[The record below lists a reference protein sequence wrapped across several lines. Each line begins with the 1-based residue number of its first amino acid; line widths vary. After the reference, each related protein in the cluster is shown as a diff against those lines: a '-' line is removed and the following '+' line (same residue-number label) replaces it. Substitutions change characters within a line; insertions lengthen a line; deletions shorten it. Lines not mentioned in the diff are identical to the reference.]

1 MDFRLD
7 PALVEVD
14 KQRLSS
20 DNGRMRFRGNSRW
33 LILAWITLA
42 SCLALAGCADA
53 PPTPTA
59 LVPSATATV
68 EAPTEAPTETAGAVA
83 DASPAHTAT
92 SSPTPSQT
100 PSATPTSTPT
110 WTPTPTLTPSP
121 TPEPSAQLDEG
132 LRLQA
137 NGEYDLAI
145 AAFSDVLGDSPTAGQ
160 ARQALYRL
168 AETYLLDQQ
177 YGPAADAW
185 ERFIDQYPDD
195 GQLPDAQLM
204 AARALHAVNEW
215 EKAIPYY
222 EAYLSAR
229 TVLAD
234 MVYEWIGDAHAAL
247 AVDSADMESG
257 LKEAIAAYRQAV
269 QSVPDRSARVGLL
282 EKLAGTLIALGDHQS
297 AVAEYDAILAVARIE
312 EYRARIEY
320 QAGQALQA
328 AGQIEAAHGRYRR
341 AVDSYPRAEYAYL
354 SLIQLVEANAVVDE
368 FQRGLVDYYAGA
380 KYHDAYVAAIGAFDR
395 YLAAGP
401 ADKSDEAL
409 YRKALS
415 QRALDQAEAAM
426 ETLEALI
433 AGYPESEWLAS
444 AWLAKAATYAVMGD
458 NEAAVKAYRD
468 AAAFFPAHELAPTAL
483 WRAASLRE
491 GERRYGDAGALFL
504 DLQTNF
510 PAYDDA
516 DEALWRSGFDYYRAG
531 DREPAIGSWQALLQK
546 YPRSAYRSKV
556 LYWLGKLEA
565 QPAEG
570 DAYWTV
576 LLQDD
581 PRDYYALR
589 VKQIQSGE
597 PLTDARLVSDPVQP
611 PAWDPAAFTAEILP
625 WMQGWTEVPTD
636 TQSLD
641 LSSAWMRRNGFRR
654 GEALLA
660 VGLRSEALAAY
671 DGLRAAAWD
680 EPLTLAQ
687 LAVYFTDKG
696 LPGLAARCAAR
707 LAGLWPDGT
716 LYTAPAE
723 LRRLAYPLPYADLLS
738 AAAQKYDLDPLLLA
752 ALVRQESLFEKV
764 AESYVGARGLGQVMP
779 ATGQGIANSLDLEDF
794 VLDDLYRPSISVEF
808 GAFYLSVQ
816 MRRFDRQLLISLAA
830 YNGGPGNTL
839 RWLEEGGEDLDFFV
853 EIITASQSR
862 IYLQRVYEQ
871 YLIYEELYR
880 SEAD

>member
-1 MDFRLD
+1 M
-7 PALVEVD
+7 
-14 KQRLSS
+14 
-20 DNGRMRFRGNSRW
+20 
-33 LILAWITLA
+33 
-42 SCLALAGCADA
+42 
-53 PPTPTA
+53 
-59 LVPSATATV
+59 
-68 EAPTEAPTETAGAVA
+68 
-83 DASPAHTAT
+83 
-92 SSPTPSQT
+92 
-100 PSATPTSTPT
+100 
-110 WTPTPTLTPSP
+110 
-121 TPEPSAQLDEG
+121 PEPSAQLEEG

-145 AAFSDVLGDSPTAGQ
+145 TAYSGLLGDSPTASQ

-195 GQLPDAQLM
+195 ERLPNAQLM
-204 AARALHAVNEW
+204 AARAYHATNEW
-215 EKAIPYY
+215 EQAIPYY

-247 AVDSADMESG
+247 AVDSADMEAR

-282 EKLAGTLIALGDHQS
+282 EKIAGAFIALGDHQS
-297 AVAEYDAILAVARIE
+297 AVAEYDNILAVARIE
-312 EYRARIEY
+312 AYRARIEY
-320 QAGQALQA
+320 EAGQALEA
-328 AGQIEAAHGRYRR
+328 AGQTEAAHGRYRR
-341 AVDSYPRAEYAYL
+341 TVDRYPEAEYSYI
-354 SLIQLVEANAVVDE
+354 SLIQLVEASVTVDE
-368 FQRGLVDYYAGA
+368 FQRGLVDYYAGE
-380 KYHDAYVAAIGAFDR
+380 KYPDAYVAAVSAFDR

-401 ADKSDEAL
+401 ADRSDEAL
-409 YRKALS
+409 YRKALC
-415 QRALDQAEAAM
+415 QRALSQPEAAM

-433 AGYPESEWLAS
+433 AGYPESKWLVS

-468 AAAFFPAHELAPTAL
+468 TAAFFPAEELAPDAL
-483 WRAASLRE
+483 WRAARLRE
-491 GERRYGDAGALFL
+491 GERRYDDAGALFL
-504 DLQTNF
+504 DVQTNF

-531 DREPAIGSWQALLQK
+531 DREQAIGSWQALLQK
-546 YPRSAYRSKV
+546 YPRSSFRSKV

-565 QPAEG
+565 QPVEG
-570 DAYWTV
+570 DAYWT
-576 LLQDD
+576 LLVESD
-581 PRDYYALR
+581 PHNYYALR
-589 VKQIQSGE
+589 VKQIQSGQ

-611 PAWDPAAFTAEILP
+611 PAWDPAGFTAEILP
-625 WMQGWTEVPTD
+625 WMRGWTAVPTD

-641 LSSAWMRRNGFRR
+641 LPDAWARRVDFRR

-660 VGLRSEALAAY
+660 VGLRSEALGAF

-680 EPLTLAQ
+680 EPLALAQ

-716 LYTAPAE
+716 IYTAPGQ

-764 AESYVGARGLGQVMP
+764 AESYAGARGLGQVMP
-779 ATGQGIANSLDLEDF
+779 ATGQGIANSLGLDDF

-808 GAFYLSVQ
+808 GAFYVSVQ

-839 RWLEEGGEDLDFFV
+839 RWLEEGGEDLDLFV
-853 EIITASQSR
+853 EVITANQSR

-880 SEAD
+880 SDAD